1 MRKLAEQTKEL
12 RAAMNTASQHMP
24 DDIAATQPSGF
35 YAPWEAGKHYDY
47 MQIVHR
53 DTNGRKYRVMQP
65 GGVDALEHQP
75 PEAAGMTAVYAPI
88 DVTHAGTADDPIPA
102 ERGMVYEYGKYYLD
116 PEDGKTYLC
125 RREGESGEV
134 TLQYLPHE
142 LVGHYF
148 ELFEEVTA

>member
-1 MRKLAEQTKEL
+1 MRLDVIEQAQAI

-24 DDIAATQPSGF
+24 DDVAATQPSGF
-35 YAPWEAGKHYDY
+35 YESWAAGKHYDY

-53 DTNGRKYRVMQP
+53 DTNGKKYRVMQP
-65 GGVDALEHQP
+65 SGVDALEHQP
-75 PEAAGMTAVYAPI
+75 PEAEGMTAVYAPI

-142 LVGHYF
+142 LVGNYF
-148 ELFEEVTA
+148 VEV